1 MHLLG
6 QRKLILLLSC
16 HLVVKDCAC
25 LYISSYHVYISSLM
39 HSCYLL
45 CAYACNRI
53 TGGSHSSGIR
63 SQERGGPARDPAVG
77 GSRRR
82 RTSAGGTSRVPRS

>member
-6 QRKLILLLSC
+6 QRKLILLSPC
-16 HLVVKDCAC
+16 HIVVEN
-25 LYISSYHVYISSLM
+25 V
-39 HSCYLL
+39 
-45 CAYACNRI
+45 CAYAFHHTILALHPLCILYIYLYAHAYRI
-53 TGGSHSSGIR
+53 ARRSIATGIQ
-63 SQERGGPARDPAVG
+63 SQGRGGPVRDPTVG